1 MPLKRGRQPNK
12 PIVIRDLNR
21 GYVSL
26 EYLDEQTNKVESMK
40 ATLIEADIPDQHMAE
55 SDPNSI
61 LEPDLVHV
69 WDIER
74 YRWNKFRISQ
84 LESYEPQYGAGD
96 LSRAHEERNR
106 ARQNPEGTGH
116 RISKGVQASEETQT
130 HDRGAEGQGPR
141 EPRQG

>member
-1 MPLKRGRQPNK
+1 MPLKRGRLPTK

-21 GYVSL
+21 GIVTL
-26 EYLDEQTNKVESMK
+26 EYLDEQTGNIDEMK

-55 SDPNSI
+55 SDPNNP

-69 WDIER
+69 WDVVR

-84 LESYEPQYGAGD
+84 LESYEPQFGAGD
-96 LSRAHEERNR
+96 QARAYEERTAPSGGER
-106 ARQNPEGTGH
+106 GTGH
-116 RISKGVQASEETQT
+116 RISQGVQASEETQT
-130 HDRGAEGQGPR
+130 HDRGTEGQGPR